1 MGVDN
6 VARAIDAASHGG
18 VPGATFVVG
27 DVADLERA
35 DLGMFDFFLDVGCFQ
50 HLDTQ
55 QRRAVGR
62 GVSALA
68 NPQATLLMLEFDATR
83 MRSVVGG
90 VTKSEVETSSPGLGR
105 RPP

>member
-35 DLGMFDFFLDVGCFQ
+35 DLGMSDFFLDVGCFQ

-68 NPQATLLMLEFDATR
+68 NP
-83 MRSVVGG
+83 
-90 VTKSEVETSSPGLGR
+90 
-105 RPP
+105 RPPS